1 MSAITN
7 IEDAFAAHWSVFGRW
22 PKGELHD
29 ERGLLWFETP
39 IAHLPYNGVIRT
51 RIEGDTDTAIG
62 ELLQRFRLRGVEFF
76 WLVHPSAR
84 PADLGDRLAASGVNP
99 VETAIGMSLELDGWE
114 PTPTPPAVA
123 YREVLDEDEL
133 LAYHRLTVSYWEL
146 GQADAA
152 AVEELQR
159 ALEPGRTPGHRY
171 LAFVDGV
178 PVGKGYVSL
187 AGPPGVA
194 SLYGMSVLPEA
205 RGRGIAGGLTAVL
218 LGRARD
224 AGCSRAVLHSSELAV
239 GVYRRAGFVEQCRLP
254 FHATTAVWSH
264 ER

>member
-1 MSAITN
+1 MSAITD
-7 IEDAFAAHWSVFGRW
+7 IEDAFAAQWSVFGRW
-22 PKGELHD
+22 PKGALRD

-51 RIEGDTDTAIG
+51 RIDGDADAAIT
-62 ELLQRFRLRGVEFF
+62 EAVARFRARGVEFF

-84 PADLGDRLAASGVNP
+84 PTDLGDRLAAAGVNR
-99 VETAIGMSLELDGWE
+99 VETAIGMSRELDAWE
-114 PTPTPPAVA
+114 PTPTPAAVT

-146 GQADAA
+146 PEADAA

-159 ALEPGRTPGHRY
+159 ALAPGRTPGHRY
-171 LAFVDGV
+171 LAFVDGAA
-178 PVGKGYVSL
+178 VGKGYLSL

-194 SLYGMSVLPEA
+194 SLYGMSVLLEA
-205 RGRGIAGGLTAVL
+205 RGRGIAGGLTTVL
-218 LGRARD
+218 LERARD

-264 ER
+264 AR